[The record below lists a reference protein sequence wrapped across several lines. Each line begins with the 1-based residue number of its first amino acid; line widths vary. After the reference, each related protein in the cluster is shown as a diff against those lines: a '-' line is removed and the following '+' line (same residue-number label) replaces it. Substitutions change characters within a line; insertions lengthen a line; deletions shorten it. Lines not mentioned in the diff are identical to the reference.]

1 MDLGTIQD
9 GSTNMVVLA
18 YRHIDKVETIFQL
31 GPPFVLLKNDLDKD
45 QNNAHRLVLLQIQLR
60 YADFFIRNFD
70 IWVARP
76 FF

>member
-1 MDLGTIQD
+1 
-9 GSTNMVVLA
+9 MVALA

-60 YADFFIRNFD
+60 YADFFHS
-70 IWVARP
+70 
-76 FF
+76 

>member
-1 MDLGTIQD
+1 MDLSIIQD

-31 GPPFVLLKNDLDKD
+31 GPPFVLRKNDLDKD
-45 QNNAHRLVLLQIQLR
+45 QNNARRLALLQTQLR
-60 YADFFIRNFD
+60 YADFFVRNFD
-70 IWVARP
+70 IWVARS